1 MVMGMFDWARKTPK
15 NGGFRGVSMPFEA
28 VTELDAPDYRGLP
41 TFRCIC
47 GYNMVIMCA
56 VFDEETRA
64 PGMYLLDGR
73 CAACG
78 AWLTLPTEVDHYV

>member
-1 MVMGMFDWARKTPK
+1 
-15 NGGFRGVSMPFEA
+15 
-28 VTELDAPDYRGLP
+28 
-41 TFRCIC
+41 
-47 GYNMVIMCA
+47 